1 MFQVIQRLISD
12 AGLKSCHFNVQASSG
27 TKISVILSFALKDEA
42 PSKLFDEST
51 NATVNANADSIVAL
65 RSALSV
71 PLVVTCEPSDM
82 EGAVRAALT
91 QLSSGVVDAAQTY
104 SATDISAMLNAAS
117 QSVKAKKD
125 AAAKP
130 ATKAAKPATTATQSA
145 ASDDDMGGD
154 DEEHDEDDAAPVSDV
169 KATKPAT
176 VVTPAVS
183 TFDAFDS
190 L

>member
-12 AGLKSCHFNVQASSG
+12 AGLKGCNFNVQASSG

-42 PSKLFDEST
+42 HSKLFDEST

-65 RSALSV
+65 RSALSL
-71 PLVVTCEPSDM
+71 PLVVSCEPSDM
-82 EGAVRAALT
+82 DGAIRAALT
-91 QLSSGVVDAAQTY
+91 QLSSGVVDAAKTY
-104 SATDISAMLNAAS
+104 SSTDISAMLNAAS
-117 QSVKAKKD
+117 LSVKAKKD
-125 AAAKP
+125 ASAKP
-130 ATKAAKPATTATQSA
+130 ASTATPSA

-154 DEEHDEDDAAPVSDV
+154 DDESDEEVAAPVTEV

-176 VVTPAVS
+176 VVAPPVS
-183 TFDAFDS
+183 SYDDFDT